1 MLGWGALLGIA
12 LVGFAISTNFWITL
26 PIMLLIGAGQAGRMS
41 IGQVLVQSYSEDE
54 FRGRVQSV
62 WFMQFS
68 LVQFGTFAVSI
79 LAEFIGPQ
87 LAIGGLAALL
97 VVAMTMVTLLV
108 PRMRALE

>member
-1 MLGWGALLGIA
+1 
-12 LVGFAISTNFWITL
+12 
-26 PIMLLIGAGQAGRMS
+26 
-41 IGQVLVQSYSEDE
+41 
-54 FRGRVQSV
+54 
-62 WFMQFS
+62 MQFS